1 MAISQTSFQERIKSI
16 SNPKNSFYVDPETG
30 TFIPKRVSKQQIR
43 DAKARAKVHVRPPGP
58 MGFAGSLVL
67 GALGLMAARYA
78 RWHHLGIREGGA
90 EADVLMAVDFGL
102 AAVAVF
108 FFGALVRHTTFR
120 HMVAQTAGIGVMLV
134 SMHNLIWAFPEE
146 FAQVY
151 STDYVQE
158 VRDLTAPQSIYLRG
172 QTITL

>member
-1 MAISQTSFQERIKSI
+1 MPVSQTSFQERIKSI
-16 SNPKNSFYVDPETG
+16 SNPKNSFYIDPETG
-30 TFIPKRVSKQQIR
+30 TFIPKRVSKAQIR
-43 DAKARAKVHVRPPGP
+43 QAKARAKTIVRPPGP
-58 MGFAGSLVL
+58 MGFIGSLFL
-67 GALGLMAARYA
+67 GAVCLMAARYA
-78 RWHHLGIREGGA
+78 RWHYLGIREGGA

-102 AAVAVF
+102 AAMAVF
-108 FFGALVRHTTFR
+108 FFGALVRHTSFR
-120 HMVAQTAGIGVMLV
+120 HMVAQAAGIGAMLV